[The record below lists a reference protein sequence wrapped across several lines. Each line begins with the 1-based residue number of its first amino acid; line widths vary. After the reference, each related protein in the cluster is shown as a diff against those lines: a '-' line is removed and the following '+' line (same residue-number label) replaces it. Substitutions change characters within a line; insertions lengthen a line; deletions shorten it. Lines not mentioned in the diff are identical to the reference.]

1 MIKNS
6 FPKILAIG
14 TKPILN
20 IFEDE
25 IEITEK
31 LDGSQFAFGKING
44 KLEARSKGAQLNINN
59 PMDLFVPA
67 VTYVRSI
74 EHLLPDNTIYYGE
87 AFKRPK
93 HNTLCY
99 DRVPLHNIAL
109 FGVYDLLKD
118 EWYSDYAF
126 IKQEALR
133 LDVEA
138 VALLYKGKMT
148 SHTALITIQDFLTR
162 TSQLGGAL
170 IEGVVV
176 KNYSRQTNIA
186 NDIYTPFMSGKYVS
200 EAFKEVHRGRW
211 KNEETKGG
219 KWEVFCEGFRTPAR
233 WDKAVIHI
241 KERGELTESPKDI
254 GAIIQEVI
262 ADIDQEEK
270 QYIMESLYS
279 FYRKDL
285 MSTATRGIPQW
296 YKEKL
301 LENCNGV

>member
-1 MIKNS
+1 M
-6 FPKILAIG
+6 AIG
-14 TKPILN
+14 TKQVID

-31 LDGSQFAFGKING
+31 LDGSQFAFGKIDG
-44 KLEARSKGAQLNINN
+44 ELCARSKGAQLNIYN

-74 EHLLPDNTIYYGE
+74 ERLIPDNMIYYGE

-109 FGVYDLLKD
+109 FGIYNVAMD
-118 EWYSDYAF
+118 EFESQYNA
-126 IKQEALR
+126 IKMVANTFCV
-133 LDVEA
+133 DA
-138 VALLYKGKMT
+138 VPLLYKGKMT
-148 SHTALITIQDFLTR
+148 AHTAIEVIKDFLTR
-162 TSQLGGAL
+162 TSYLGGAL
-170 IEGVVV
+170 IEGVVI

-211 KNEETKGG
+211 KDEETKGG
-219 KWEVFCEGFRTPAR
+219 KFEKFCEGFRTPAR
-233 WDKAVIHI
+233 WEKALIHL
-241 KERGELTESPKDI
+241 KERCELTDSLKDI
-254 GAIIQEVI
+254 GALIPEVI
-262 ADIDQEEK
+262 ADIELEEK

-279 FYRKDL
+279 FYRKDI
-285 MSTATRGIPQW
+285 MSTAVKGLPEW
-296 YKEKL
+296 YKNKL
-301 LENCNGV
+301 LEGCE